1 MPPMSNETAVI
12 HLPDLGETLTKV
24 WHLLFDLSEGVP
36 DVWCLIGE
44 LMVALYGIDHGRTDT
59 RPTADG
65 DVLVD
70 IRADPSALREISNFL
85 TARDLRPDLA
95 PDGIVHRFIGIVH
108 SDEIVIDVL
117 APDHVG
123 ERADLTTTPGGRTI
137 EVPGGTQALSRTE
150 DVKVHVGGRTG
161 RIRRPNLVGAILI
174 KLAAQQVAGDT
185 ERHFQ
190 DLAFLLSLVP
200 DPMAARPT
208 LTGPERRKLHAG
220 ELADR
225 THPAWNWLTNDHASA
240 GHAALRLLAG

>member
-1 MPPMSNETAVI
+1 MSNETAVI
-12 HLPDLGETLTKV
+12 HLPDLGETLTRV
-24 WHLLFDLSEGVP
+24 WHLLFDLSEEIP
-36 DVWCLIGE
+36 NVWCLIGG
-44 LMVALYGIDHGRTDT
+44 LMVALYGIEHGRTDT

-70 IRADPSALREISNFL
+70 IRADPSALRQISNFL
-85 TARDLRPDLA
+85 TARELEPDPA
-95 PDGIVHRFIGIVH
+95 PDGIVHRFIGMVH
-108 SDEIVIDVL
+108 SDEIVIDIL

-150 DVKVHVGGRTG
+150 DIKVQVGGRTG
-161 RIRRPNLVGAILI
+161 RIRRPNLLGAILI
-174 KLAAQQVAGDT
+174 KLAALQVAGDA

-200 DPMAARPT
+200 DPMAARSH
-208 LTGPERRKLHAG
+208 LTGPERRKLHACA
-220 ELADR
+220 LADR